1 MIDLVGARPRLL
13 VVDDE
18 ADIRDTLRD
27 ALEDDGYEVFV
38 AFDGADALRVLTET
52 ADIAVVIL
60 DVIMPNVDGNEVYE
74 RMKRHPT
81 LHNTPVIFSTSDPS
95 RAPAGV
101 PMMKKP
107 IKLDPFLALV
117 RTLAHRAS

>member
-1 MIDLVGARPRLL
+1 MSARQRLL

-27 ALEDDGYEVFV
+27 ALEDEGYDVLVANDGE
-38 AFDGADALRVLTET
+38 DALRVMSAHREE
-52 ADIAVVIL
+52 IAVVIL
-60 DVIMPNVDGNEVYE
+60 DVIMPNVDGNQVYE
-74 RMKRHPT
+74 RMKRDP
-81 LHNTPVIFSTSDPS
+81 LLQKMAVIFSTSDPS

-107 IKLDPFLALV
+107 IKLDPLLTLV
-117 RTLAHRAS
+117 RTLAQRA